1 MSISSESS
9 QKNSMVNIKLV
20 LLGKYFVGKSSLIY
34 RYIADKFPKEYDTTL
49 EDQYKTSMTIEDI
62 KCNVEILDTSGKD
75 NYETMV
81 DTWIESGN
89 CYLLVFGLDDP
100 DSFEKIKIRYE
111 RILQIK
117 NNNQEFSVLII
128 GNKCDLNESERKV
141 NKNEVENFVKEN
153 GMEYLET
160 SALNKINIKEA
171 FTEVVHDYL
180 LKTKLKNNDNG
191 GICCPCF

>member
-1 MSISSESS
+1 MSISSESTE
-9 QKNSMVNIKLV
+9 KNSIVNIKLV
-20 LLGKYFVGKSSLIY
+20 LLGKYFVGKSALIY
-34 RYIADKFPKEYDTTL
+34 RFISDKFPKEYDTTL

-62 KCNVEILDTSGKD
+62 KCNVEILDTSGQD

-89 CYLLVFGLDDP
+89 CYLLVFALDDV

-128 GNKCDLNESERKV
+128 GNKCDLN
-141 NKNEVENFVKEN
+141 
-153 GMEYLET
+153 
-160 SALNKINIKEA
+160 
-171 FTEVVHDYL
+171 
-180 LKTKLKNNDNG
+180 
-191 GICCPCF
+191 

>member
-1 MSISSESS
+1 MSISSE
-9 QKNSMVNIKLV
+9 NNNIINIKLV
-20 LLGKYFVGKSSLIY
+20 LLGKYFVGKSALIY
-34 RYIADKFPKEYDTTL
+34 RYISDKFPKEYDTTL
-49 EDQYKTSMTIEDI
+49 EDQYKKSMTIEDI

-75 NYETMV
+75 NYESMI

-89 CYLLVFGLDDP
+89 CYLLVFALDDP

-111 RILQIK
+111 RILEIK

-141 NKNEVENFVKEN
+141 NKDEIEKFTKEN
-153 GMEYLET
+153 GVEYLET
-160 SALNKINIKEA
+160 SALNKINVKEA

-180 LKTKLKNNDNG
+180 LKTKLNDNDKG